1 MLELTGILFFAFVI
15 DLFIGDP
22 IYRLH
27 PVRIVG
33 NGISIAEKV
42 LRKFGLNGREGGVIL
57 VLVLETVSL
66 SVYLAVSLALHRVY
80 LPLGLCFD
88 LYICYSLLAL
98 GDLFRHIKPVIRSLE
113 AANLPEARKTVGM
126 LLGRD
131 THYLDE
137 SGVSR
142 GAVETL
148 AENFVDGF
156 LSPVF
161 WYVAGGVLAFLLRLS
176 PVIAALSFMLVFK
189 IASTLDSMVGYKNPE
204 YLYFG
209 WAGARLDDLLN
220 FIPARLSLGILFA
233 GAWISGLHP
242 LDGIRVA
249 LRDRKK
255 HDSPN
260 AGHAESFV
268 AGALH
273 IRLNGP
279 IRYPDG
285 LKNKPWLGD
294 GSPDV
299 GPMHIRRTI
308 FLIKCSTWIAMVA
321 SISTLLLLV

>member
-42 LRKFGLNGREGGVIL
+42 LRKFG
-57 VLVLETVSL
+57 
-66 SVYLAVSLALHRVY
+66 
-80 LPLGLCFD
+80 
-88 LYICYSLLAL
+88 
-98 GDLFRHIKPVIRSLE
+98 
-113 AANLPEARKTVGM
+113 
-126 LLGRD
+126 
-131 THYLDE
+131 
-137 SGVSR
+137 
-142 GAVETL
+142 
-148 AENFVDGF
+148 
-156 LSPVF
+156 
-161 WYVAGGVLAFLLRLS
+161 
-176 PVIAALSFMLVFK
+176 
-189 IASTLDSMVGYKNPE
+189 
-204 YLYFG
+204 

-220 FIPARLSLGILFA
+220 FIPAQMSLGILFA

-255 HDSPN
+255 HDSSN

-285 LKNKPWLGD
+285 LKNKPCLGD

-299 GPMHIRRTI
+299 GPMHIRRTAL
-308 FLIKCSTWIAMVA
+308 LIRCSAWIAMVA
-321 SISTLLLLV
+321 SISALLLLV

>member
-1 MLELTGILFFAFVI
+1 MLELIVILFVSFLL
-15 DLFIGDP
+15 DLFLGDP
-22 IYRLH
+22 RYRCH
-27 PVRIVG
+27 PVRIIG
-33 NGISIAEKV
+33 NGIFLLEKV
-42 LRKFGLNGREGGVIL
+42 VRRFGWNGREGGIIL
-57 VLVLETVSL
+57 VLVLEIAPL

-113 AANLPEARKTVGM
+113 AGNLPEARKTVGM
-126 LLGRD
+126 VLGRD
-131 THYLDE
+131 AHYLDE
-137 SGVSR
+137 NGVSR

-161 WYVAGGVLAFLLRLS
+161 WYVTGGVLAFLLGLS
-176 PVIAALSFMLVFK
+176 PVFGALSFMLVFK
-189 IASTLDSMVGYKNPE
+189 TANTLDSMVGYKSQE
-204 YLYFG
+204 YFQFG

-233 GAWISGLHP
+233 GALISGLHP

-260 AGHAESFV
+260 AAHAESFV

-299 GPMHIRRTI
+299 GPMHIRRTA
-308 FLIKCSTWIAMVA
+308 FLIKSSAWVAMVA
-321 SISTLLLLV
+321 SISALLLLV